1 MKVQQVINKYSQVL
15 LLCLCVFL
23 AWILWLDLNRDYSMS
38 LPDKVISET
47 VIGPEPSEKLPGKE
61 LSPLSDY
68 VQIIERP
75 LFRKDRR
82 PFVPDESVVDEKKQ
96 KRKSSVS
103 RMKPDELHL
112 SAVIITN
119 ETRIALIQ
127 SGRNKKIQKVILGE
141 VIDDWTLD
149 DVQPGLISLKK
160 GDEVKTLE
168 LLIKSSPKQIPSKS
182 KRTVKAPGKTAPG
195 KRVQRTTRNRTQ
207 EEVSNK
213 ERPEKKTM
221 AEEDEDA

>member
-15 LLCLCVFL
+15 LLCLCVLF

-47 VIGPEPSEKLPGKE
+47 VIDPEISENLPGKK
-61 LSPLSDY
+61 LSPLSEY
-68 VQIIERP
+68 SQIIERP
-75 LFRKDRR
+75 LFREDRR
-82 PFVPDESVVDEKKQ
+82 PFVPVETVVEEN
-96 KRKSSVS
+96 KRKGKSPVS
-103 RMKPDELHL
+103 RMKPDELL
-112 SAVIITN
+112 LLAVIITN

-127 SGRNKKIQKVILGE
+127 SGRNKKIRKVIVGE

-168 LLIKSSPKQIPSKS
+168 LLIKSSPKQSPSKS
-182 KRTVKAPGKTAPG
+182 IRRVNAAGKTPE
-195 KRVQRTTRNRTQ
+195 KRVQRASTDKTQ
-207 EEVSNK
+207 KEVSKK
-213 ERPEKKTM
+213 ERPEKVLPGE
-221 AEEDEDA
+221 EEDDT